1 MTFDNATPDAG
12 TATKKKAIRS
22 TQSKLSAKSA
32 KASAGKA
39 RLSSEAIDPEQDGGR
54 KRSKK
59 GKKNKAKKSVKMS
72 E

>member
-1 MTFDNATPDAG
+1 MTCDNATPDAG